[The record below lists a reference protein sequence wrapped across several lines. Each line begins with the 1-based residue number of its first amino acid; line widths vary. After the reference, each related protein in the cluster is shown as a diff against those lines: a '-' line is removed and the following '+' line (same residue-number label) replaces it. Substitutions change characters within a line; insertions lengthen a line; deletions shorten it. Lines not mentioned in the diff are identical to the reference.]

1 MTDNQQN
8 ELLEKFINDSVL
20 ASNIKVE
27 LTEHSTHF
35 TPRKGK
41 EGMYYEE
48 CVLLSSILQGAEHLL
63 WWLRRNEYTIA
74 TKRKKVAKVGK
85 YLNPDG
91 N

>member
-8 ELLEKFINDSVL
+8 ELLEKFANDSVL

-27 LTEHSTHF
+27 KTEHSTHF
-35 TPRKGK
+35 MPREGK

-63 WWLRRNEYTIA
+63 WWLRRNGYVVSKNR
-74 TKRKKVAKVGK
+74 KR
-85 YLNPDG
+85 
-91 N
+91 